1 MGKIIG
7 LAVVLIIGG
16 IFFFSGKSDRTAE
29 TPTVAEMK
37 TEGDAGAERS
47 TPPIAG
53 TDTSSSV
60 SAVETK
66 EIAVE
71 AHNWYFEPEEIRVKE
86 GTKVK
91 ITLKGVSGAHTFALP
106 DFSVKS
112 QVVEPGD
119 TATVEFVADK
129 KGEFSFKCSVFCGEG
144 HTGMMGKFIV
154 E

>member
-7 LAVVLIIGG
+7 LAVVLIAGG
-16 IFFFSGKSDRTAE
+16 IFFFFGKDIQKAEAPTGSDAKSGIVGTQTSVPPVSGTE
-29 TPTVAEMK
+29 NTP
-37 TEGDAGAERS
+37 G
-47 TPPIAG
+47 
-53 TDTSSSV
+53 V
-60 SAVETK
+60 SAGKTQ
-66 EIAVE
+66 EISVE

-91 ITLKGVSGAHTFALP
+91 ILLKGVSGAHTFALP

-112 QVVEPGD
+112 QEVEPGD

-144 HTGMMGKFIV
+144 HSGMTGKFIV

>member
-7 LAVVLIIGG
+7 LAVVLIAGG
-16 IFFFSGKSDRTAE
+16 ILFFFGSSNQPAEAPTAS
-29 TPTVAEMK
+29 EMK
-37 TEGDAGAERS
+37 TGAASGEKS
-47 TPPIAG
+47 TLPASG
-53 TDTSSSV
+53 TNTAPLV
-60 SAVETK
+60 SAPEAK
-66 EIAVE
+66 EIIVE
-71 AHNWYFEPEEIRVKE
+71 ANNWYFEPEEIRVKE

-91 ITLKGVSGAHTFALP
+91 ITLRGVTGAHTFALP

-112 QVVEPGD
+112 QVVEPGE

-129 KGEFSFKCSVFCGEG
+129 KGEFSFKCAVFCGEG